1 MEPQRKRTPSV
12 LLPSETMS
20 VFDHFQDGGEPAAK
34 RPSPLYLPQSEM
46 SSFLEDYPVSQPAQS
61 IQNSLQ
67 QLEEDVS
74 SIKSSLVKKRS
85 KVTLNQLNIKVD
97 MIIEILKEWSS
108 FHETLPAVLSSG
120 STA

>member
-1 MEPQRKRTPSV
+1 MEPQRKRTSSV

-20 VFDHFQDGGEPAAK
+20 VFDHFQDDGEPAAK

-97 MIIEILKEWSS
+97 MIIEILKEWS
-108 FHETLPAVLSSG
+108 EKK
-120 STA
+120 